1 MSICKNE
8 NCPEWPNTIYQTVT
22 RFPGDFFFLCLVH
35 DSLLDPNVSIQ
46 VQFCCLTEVVP
57 YFMPYVLI
65 IYHPHY
71 ISKKLL
77 GNSLLS
83 RKMSEFLK

>member
-1 MSICKNE
+1 MK
-8 NCPEWPNTIYQTVT
+8 TVQNGLT
-22 RFPGDFFFLCLVH
+22 QYIRLLQGSQVTLFFLCLVD

>member
-1 MSICKNE
+1 MK
-8 NCPEWPNTIYQTVT
+8 TVQNGLT
-22 RFPGDFFFLCLVH
+22 QYIRLLLGSQVTLFFLCLVD

>member
-1 MSICKNE
+1 MK
-8 NCPEWPNTIYQTVT
+8 TVQNGLT
-22 RFPGDFFFLCLVH
+22 QYIRLLLGSQVTLFFLCLVD
-35 DSLLDPNVSIQ
+35 DSLLDPNVLIQ